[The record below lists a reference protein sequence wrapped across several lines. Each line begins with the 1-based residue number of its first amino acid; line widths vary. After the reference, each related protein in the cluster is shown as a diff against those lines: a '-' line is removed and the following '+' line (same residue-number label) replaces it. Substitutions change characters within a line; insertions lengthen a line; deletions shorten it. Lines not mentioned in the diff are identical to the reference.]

1 MAVAVG
7 NADARGVR
15 AAALARIATVAA
27 ALATAAALA
36 CAPALPAT
44 GSGRSSSLA
53 SLQSGVLLR
62 LNQIRRAHGLVPLRL
77 NNALSTAAGQH
88 SAEMLADGYFAH
100 NSADGSA
107 FWTRIERYYPLA
119 QYRQWSV
126 GENLLWSSGG
136 RLDAKRALD
145 LWMASPEH
153 RTNILAPSWREIG
166 IAAVYEADAPGLF
179 GGHSVTVVATDF
191 GTRS

>member
-1 MAVAVG
+1 MGVAVG

-15 AAALARIATVAA
+15 AAALARIATVVAV
-27 ALATAAALA
+27 LATAAALA
-36 CAPALPAT
+36 PAPALPAT
-44 GSGRSSSLA
+44 GSGSSSSLA

-62 LNQIRRAHGLVPLRL
+62 LNQIRRAHGLAPLML
-77 NNALSTAAGQH
+77 NTALSAAAGQH

-107 FWTRIERYYPLA
+107 FWKRIERYYPPA
-119 QYRQWSV
+119 QYRFWSV
-126 GENLLWSSGG
+126 GENLLWSSGLLG
-136 RLDAKRALD
+136 AKRALD

-153 RTNILAPSWREIG
+153 RANILAPSWREIG
-166 IAAVYEADAPGLF
+166 IAAVYKADAPGPF

-191 GTRS
+191 GTRT